1 MTSRLG
7 SLRLYKFDV
16 PYDSNVG
23 VLLVTQEGGDTGYRF
38 RLTRYTGRP
47 QRDSKSGLSQ
57 SFVDLLGRFFF
68 MDKKDSNITNQ
79 ILTYLVSNFSFNDL
93 EVVPPACPVL
103 VFHFHVREL
112 HHKDPAPQIDIKEAV
127 MDVLRIED
135 TILDVDDVGDDRFV
149 PIAPT
154 TTEIVDCYRGQE
166 LCCLCGKGYP
176 KEEEIVYK
184 TVCNHI
190 FHATC
195 ISSHLLR
202 TPQCPVCS
210 ADLLPVDIRT
220 LLF

>member
-93 EVVPPACPVL
+93 EVVPPAY
-103 VFHFHVREL
+103 
-112 HHKDPAPQIDIKEAV
+112 
-127 MDVLRIED
+127 
-135 TILDVDDVGDDRFV
+135 DVGDDRFV